1 MNFLNM
7 SFQVGR
13 LFGIDIRIHI
23 LFLVLMAFR
32 LFDAGT
38 GVWYE
43 LGFWT
48 MLFGIILLHEFGHC
62 FGARSVGGDASQII
76 LWPLGGLAFAHA
88 PMTPWAQFVTVAA
101 GPAVNLVFCLIAA
114 GILIAGSGSVEIVGI
129 NPLSRAV
136 YFEHWLDAP
145 QWAAYMAM
153 FYRVNLFLLAFN
165 LLPIYPMDGGQLFQV
180 MLWPALGVHR
190 STEIACQ
197 VGLAGSV
204 LLGLWGLQTGGML
217 LFIAI
222 FGGFTCYQRL
232 QMLKYG
238 MLIDERARY
247 APVKTYNLRKK
258 SLWQRLF
265 GGGGRAAEVEDDEPY
280 NPNPGGWEKRLDEK
294 RSKQDEVDRIL
305 AKVSKSGI
313 NSLSYVEQQT
323 LKQASEEEKRRR
335 G

>member
-1 MNFLNM
+1 MNFFNM
-7 SFQVGR
+7 SFHVGR

-23 LFLVLMAFR
+23 LFLILMAFR
-32 LFDAGT
+32 LFDAGPY
-38 GVWYE
+38 VWYE
-43 LGFWT
+43 VGFWT

-62 FGARSVGGDASQII
+62 FGARSVGGDASHIV

-101 GPAVNLVFCLIAA
+101 GPAVNLVFCLISA
-114 GILIAGSGSVEIVGI
+114 GILIAGSGSLEIVGI
-129 NPLSRAV
+129 NPLTRAV

-145 QWAAYMAM
+145 QWAGYLGM
-153 FYRVNLFLLAFN
+153 FYRVNLWLLAFN

-180 MLWPALGVHR
+180 MLWPSMGVHR
-190 STEIACQ
+190 STEVACQ

-204 LLGLWGLQTGGML
+204 LLGLWGLREGGML

-238 MLIDERARY
+238 MVVDERMKY
-247 APVKTYNLRKK
+247 APVQRYNMRKK
-258 SLWQRLF
+258 SIWERLF
-265 GGGGRAAEVEDDEPY
+265 GARKKAEVDDDEPY
-280 NPNPGGWEKRLDEK
+280 NPNPGGWEARLDEK
-294 RSKQDEVDRIL
+294 RKQQDEVDRIL
-305 AKVSKSGI
+305 AKVHKSGI

-323 LKQASEEEKRRR
+323 LKRASEDEKRRR